1 MTRHL
6 LTSAEF
12 LEDELKAGRELKLR
26 NMLNF
31 DAFELVEE
39 LPPGKHAYDMV
50 WVDEWQGDRVRSR
63 LCVRQ
68 LKAEGL
74 RDDLFAAERQTRLSS
89 SICWP
94 KLRVARIS
102 DNSLFDISVACDKVV
117 TNALFQPN
125 DRKSVYVQTKGF
137 VVMWTWNSTATI
149 FLVFGLPSNWEV
161 CWQMNSKIIS
171 WHRRLKL

>member
-1 MTRHL
+1 
-6 LTSAEF
+6 
-12 LEDELKAGRELKLR
+12 
-26 NMLNF
+26 MLIF

-63 LCVRQ
+63 LCVRH

-74 RDDLFAAERQTRLSS
+74 RDDSFAGTPDTFVIKYLLAKAASCEDFGL
-89 SICWP
+89 
-94 KLRVARIS
+94 LVV
-102 DNSLFDISVACDKVV
+102 DISVACDKVV
-117 TNALFQPN
+117 TNALFQQN

-149 FLVFGLPSNWEV
+149 FWCLDYHPIGK
-161 CWQMNSKIIS
+161 CWQMNSRIIS
-171 WHRRLKL
+171 WYRRLKL